1 MGSVAARVALYQTVG
16 RHLAPCKISTFL
28 QVKFRDI
35 AFVYNNMAFILLR
48 NIAYET
54 SVEKLGVG
62 KVGEIVNV
70 EINPVAHIGHGSVRT
85 IPTVSFFCF
94 SFQVQG

>member
-35 AFVYNNMAFILLR
+35 AFVYNNMAFI
-48 NIAYET
+48 
-54 SVEKLGVG
+54 
-62 KVGEIVNV
+62 
-70 EINPVAHIGHGSVRT
+70 
-85 IPTVSFFCF
+85 
-94 SFQVQG
+94 